1 MNAVPAAFPES
12 MGDEQLVALAREENE
27 EAFVSLV
34 TRYMPLLQYL
44 ARKYRSDR
52 LETEDLVQEG
62 LVALLSAVR
71 TYSADAQATFRTYAY
86 TCARNKMVSAI
97 RAVEMSSFADYD
109 SWQMAVEA
117 GPDTAV
123 QKSFDPADRLLRREE
138 LENLR
143 LRIRDLLT
151 PVEYQ
156 VLMLYVAAYSYKE
169 IADRLRINTKA
180 VDNALQRLRRKLAAA
195 AVS

>member
-1 MNAVPAAFPES
+1 MNAVAAAFPDS

-44 ARKYRSDR
+44 AGKYRSDR
-52 LETEDLVQEG
+52 LEREDLVQEG
-62 LVALLSAVR
+62 LVALFSAVR

-86 TCARNKMVSAI
+86 TCARNKMVSTI
-97 RAVEMSSFADYD
+97 RAVETLSFTDYD
-109 SWQMAVEA
+109 SWQMVVGD
-117 GPDTAV
+117 GPDANV

-169 IADRLRINTKA
+169 IADRLRISTKA